1 MIGSQVVAGLA
12 ELGHEVLAADLAT
25 GVDTVTGEG
34 LAEAVAG
41 ADVVVDVT
49 NSRSFVD
56 DEVMSFFTT
65 STANILAAEE
75 AAGVR
80 HHVLLSIVGAEHVPH
95 GGYMRAKVA
104 QERLVEASGIP
115 YCIVHATQ
123 FFEFVRPLVEM
134 AGDGDTVRLA
144 EVWLQPAAAAEAAQF
159 VVAMAAGEPMNRAL
173 EFAGPERHRL
183 GDLARD
189 LLRASGDDRSVVAD
203 PEQSFYGAHIGEDD
217 LLPGPDATLGTTTFE
232 QWLADQAVN
241 TSR

>member
-49 NSRSFVD
+49 NSRSFDD

-65 STANILAAEE
+65 STATILAAEK

-80 HHVLLSIVGAEHVPH
+80 HHVLLSIVGAERIPE

-104 QERLVEASGIP
+104 QERLVEESGIP

-134 AGDGDTVRLA
+134 ASDGDTVRLA

-159 VVAMAAGEPMNRAL
+159 VVAMAAGEPMNRAV
-173 EFAGPERHRL
+173 EFAGPDRRRL

-189 LLRASGDDRSVVAD
+189 LLRASQDDREVVAD
-203 PEQSFYGAHIGEDD
+203 REQSFYGAHVEEGD
-217 LLPGPDATLGTTTFE
+217 LLPGPGATLARTTFE
-232 QWLADQAVN
+232 QWLGDQTV
-241 TSR
+241 SRSR